1 MKIDTH
7 LSDHCI
13 TEQGPNK
20 NTTGTTNPI
29 TIMNQM
35 AIIDKLELTT
45 VEIILTIQIISK
57 TGIEIQQIKLQQN
70 PIIKEDQSNKEMN
83 IISLSL
89 SEILRCLGNRFP
101 IITACIHKVS
111 KKCNNP
117 HSNSNNHSK
126 DHNNNLNCCN
136 SNLNNQSNSNKIFL
150 AKIKDSQVNFSSNA
164 HHSNNHHLNSNNN
177 YSNSKGLHS
186 NNNLSSN
193 NHHHS
198 SNNSNNQLKD
208 HNSNNHHHHH
218 YSSSNKQ
225 FKGRNSSNN
234 SKGLD
239 SNKKG
244 RRKIL
249 QRNHQGYSP

>member
-13 TEQGPNK
+13 TEQDPNK
-20 NTTGTTNPI
+20 NTTGTTNPT

-35 AIIDKLELTT
+35 AIIDKLEITT

-111 KKCNNP
+111 KNATTHTATATITAKTTTTI
-117 HSNSNNHSK
+117 STVATATSTT
-126 DHNNNLNCCN
+126 
-136 SNLNNQSNSNKIFL
+136 NQTATK
-150 AKIKDSQVNFSSNA
+150 
-164 HHSNNHHLNSNNN
+164 
-177 YSNSKGLHS
+177 YS
-186 NNNLSSN
+186 
-193 NHHHS
+193 
-198 SNNSNNQLKD
+198 
-208 HNSNNHHHHH
+208 
-218 YSSSNKQ
+218 
-225 FKGRNSSNN
+225 
-234 SKGLD
+234 
-239 SNKKG
+239 
-244 RRKIL
+244 
-249 QRNHQGYSP
+249 